1 MKKLLTSIAA
11 AGIVLAGTAGTA
23 GIATAAPIA
32 PTYNEDPVCQ
42 SEGWQKMKENPEA
55 VVYGFAGSLKVIY
68 YGLHGCHV

>member
-11 AGIVLAGTAGTA
+11 AGIVLAGTA

-42 SEGWQKMKENPEA
+42 SEGWQKMKENPKA
-55 VVYGFAGSLKVIY
+55 VIYGFAGPLKVIY